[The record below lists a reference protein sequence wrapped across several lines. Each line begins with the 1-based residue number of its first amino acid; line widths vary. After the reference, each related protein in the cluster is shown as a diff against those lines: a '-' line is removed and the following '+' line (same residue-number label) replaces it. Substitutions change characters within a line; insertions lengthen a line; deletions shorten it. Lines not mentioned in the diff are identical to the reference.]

1 MALRDID
8 RARDV
13 YGFSG
18 AVANYG
24 RQLRMLDKPTFL
36 QKAAADFRYRF
47 VARLEEDIRA
57 GESWSYAKTCN
68 AVSGEAGG
76 REGMEACKAL
86 AARVSRLDDALM
98 YEVEDRALALLA
110 VSFGRN
116 SRVPECRR
124 GAIRIA
130 EFCCNESRGL
140 RRQTDQGLSL
150 LVNGFSKW
158 PGAAGCRE
166 ATVAIAGEVSRRA
179 DSVGLSRFDLQA
191 LVTLVN
197 GFSKWPDAAG
207 CREATVAIAGEV
219 PSQLSR
225 FVPQALA
232 NLVNG
237 FSKWP
242 DAAGCREA
250 TVAIAGEVSRSAD
263 SVGLSGFDPQ
273 ALVTLVNGFSKWP
286 DAAGCR
292 EATVAIAGEV
302 PSQLSRFV
310 PQALANLVNG
320 FSKWPDAA
328 GCREATVAI
337 AGEVSRRADS
347 VGLSGFD
354 PQALAT
360 LVNGFSKWPDAAGCR
375 EATVAIAGKVPSRLS
390 RFDPQA
396 LATLVNGFSK
406 WPDAA
411 GCREATVAIAGKVPS
426 KLSRFKP
433 QELANLVNGFSK
445 WPDAAGCREA
455 TVAIAG
461 KVPSKLS
468 SFVQQAL
475 ANLVNGFS
483 KWPDAAGCREATV
496 AIAGKVPSRL
506 SRFDPQALAT
516 LVNGFSK
523 WPDAAGCREAT
534 VAIAGKVPSKLSR
547 FKPQELANLVNGFSK
562 WPDAAGCR
570 EATVAI
576 AGEVPSQLSRFDP
589 QALANLV
596 DGFSKWLEDAA
607 CHQAVIDIAR
617 GLGGPGR
624 RFGSFTTLELIAIA
638 NALGHSVIRGEDG
651 GDVAETALLKNSL
664 HQLAHYLHHDRLEQA
679 DVLSI
684 ATIFKALAK
693 TRLFEDLGLLAP
705 IGLNRLNQLYG
716 ASGFAAESNLETM
729 SNLCAALLPLVRSP
743 HLRSCRRQALNL
755 LNDIQP
761 VVERKID
768 AYLDASEAERTRGP
782 FATRCPALSIYKVIK
797 ARADLERLYKRPYVE
812 GKRSDLRIRQEMLR
826 HGTKRILKEAR
837 DLIQSDLS
845 NMSWNLIAQIEA
857 DSPVDALDAFI
868 VREAATVQV
877 QHAASVFDVYQVLRS
892 MDHAPRPPQGD
903 AGLMQLPVVDL
914 QGRRV
919 ATEPETRY
927 SILHRLT
934 SGALP
939 VVAVQLPAK
948 PSTFMLARTLTVEGV
963 PYRLDLFGGSML
975 KAPKPRLS
983 QIAARAPGDQPA
995 ASSGGKLLAIPYAE
1009 TAPGT
1014 SFEHLSRAWAP
1025 FKEAYWYTQ
1034 RRGFA
1039 APPAIKDL
1047 GPHDYALEGA
1057 FKLLLMPDRPGG
1069 KAHPFKLTGPEGPIA
1084 LRPHDG
1090 CGFIKASLAERMPAV
1105 RRVGH
1110 QEGPD
1115 RLRAFGEGRRSSLP
1129 PSALQHYPRNEQV
1142 AEEASEKA
1150 RTWLESREGQEL
1162 TSEDLFRTVTAGH
1175 INGPGAVAVPSDD
1188 GCLHVPTLKSD
1199 TLTGKGGVLLGRS
1212 PYDKPNLRPF
1222 AAGRV
1227 KSAVDGDPTAAFLDR
1242 NVAMQYSFSI
1252 AQKSQDKLAAEDPS
1266 FFAKGILIVVPD
1278 EMWPAEYADRGLVM
1292 SAEDVKCHSSWTE
1305 RKDRAKVDVQV
1316 ECVGILQA
1324 TELFAPGSLVA
1335 VPPGEQNK
1343 LDGDFDGDT
1352 VIILADRPQL
1362 YQHVRRFDEKE
1373 QARGVRSLKPPKS
1386 HTPAIKDD
1394 SYQFS
1399 RASQILAAT
1408 TNVLEVYSSLQRSFL
1423 AQSHQG
1429 RHWFAE
1435 RAIFG
1440 TYEGVQHELRRQ
1452 IGGLLN
1458 QEQVRCQ
1465 EIQDKLEQA
1474 RHEIEVAAH
1483 PVARETAEL
1492 LVADLDAWAA
1502 RADEQV
1508 LREAVGRVSEAK
1520 LTVSPALVA
1529 LFPEL
1534 AEAYSAAPQPR
1545 DRIQVILDHY
1555 PARIDPRPDGY
1566 NPDDLVQSANNLLSL
1581 GIKVGTDGYK
1591 SDTGVRLFMKKSQEL
1606 QRLLQQVPAL
1616 KSAPYSKSMAATLSQ
1631 GRFDVD
1637 ATLEDLKDNP
1647 TLAASVME
1655 ASIKLAAEKHILPE
1669 PSGRLLTAE
1678 DTP

>member
-1 MALRDID
+1 M
-8 RARDV
+8 
-13 YGFSG
+13 
-18 AVANYG
+18 
-24 RQLRMLDKPTFL
+24 
-36 QKAAADFRYRF
+36 
-47 VARLEEDIRA
+47 
-57 GESWSYAKTCN
+57 
-68 AVSGEAGG
+68 
-76 REGMEACKAL
+76 
-86 AARVSRLDDALM
+86 
-98 YEVEDRALALLA
+98 
-110 VSFGRN
+110 
-116 SRVPECRR
+116 
-124 GAIRIA
+124 
-130 EFCCNESRGL
+130 
-140 RRQTDQGLSL
+140 

-250 TVAIAGEVSRSAD
+250 TVAIAGEVSRRAD
-263 SVGLSGFDPQ
+263 SVGLSLFDPQ

-347 VGLSGFD
+347 VGLSLFD

-375 EATVAIAGKVPSRLS
+375 EATVAIAGEVPSQLS

-496 AIAGKVPSRL
+496 AIAGKVPSKL
-506 SRFDPQALAT
+506 SSFDPQALAT